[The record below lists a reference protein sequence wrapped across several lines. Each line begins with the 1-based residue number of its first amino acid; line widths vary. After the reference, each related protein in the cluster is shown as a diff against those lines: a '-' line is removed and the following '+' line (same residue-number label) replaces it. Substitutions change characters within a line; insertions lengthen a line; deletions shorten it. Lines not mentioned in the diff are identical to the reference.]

1 MASLTRPIT
10 LPLTPTHPTPR
21 PTPHQILIAL
31 KCWKATLYGCLS
43 ILFITPMVSFGLIHI
58 PFATRELAYGLAI
71 FFLGPTTI
79 SSGVIL
85 TDQAKGNIALGL
97 MLTVSTNLLAILTL
111 PLLLPLVF
119 DTRPL
124 APLASLASLLPASA
138 AAVSAAL
145 GANGT
150 NGTSGTNGTDGTVVD
165 GGGLSHVR
173 ITALRPHSSRAATQ
187 VDVRLPFPP
196 DTPKDL

>member
-1 MASLTRPIT
+1 
-10 LPLTPTHPTPR
+10 
-21 PTPHQILIAL
+21 
-31 KCWKATLYGCLS
+31 
-43 ILFITPMVSFGLIHI
+43 MVSFGLIHV

-79 SSGVIL
+79 SAGVIL

-124 APLASLASLLPASA
+124 APLASLLPPLATSA
-138 AAVSAAL
+138 APAATVSAAL

-150 NGTSGTNGTDGTVVD
+150 NGTNGTSGAVVD

-173 ITALRPHSSRAATQ
+173 IS
-187 VDVRLPFPP
+187 
-196 DTPKDL
+196 